1 MSRHATSKAPRLPGP
16 WVLVRDILSFLG
28 GWTLIFMEVSRPEI
42 RESVLVLAGSVI
54 GVPGLAVGATSIAE
68 ALARRRNGIDELS
81 SQPADSASSSSS

>member
-1 MSRHATSKAPRLPGP
+1 M
-16 WVLVRDILSFLG
+16 VRDILSFLG

-68 ALARRRNGIDELS
+68 ALARRRNGTDELQ
-81 SQPADSASSSSS
+81 SQPADSASSSS